1 MTRDTPRCARRV
13 LPRLRP
19 GRRRVR
25 PSRASP
31 ARLRSAPARLRRAY
45 AIPRAPRLA
54 WPVLRPPF
62 GRARATPAA
71 TWSAMSTGLDTA
83 TRFPSSGASRRRC
96 HPRATVMGNAN
107 GHRPLPPD
115 PALLTEVAGQLPRQR
130 PQRNAAKRR
139 LHLLCPCPASPNP
152 GGASAGSAAKRL
164 PRCRASL
171 DLPQSLTGTLHAPA
185 HRLPGHR
192 QANTPGRRPG
202 SKSCGRR
209 PHATPPTGGSLP
221 RARKRR
227 RMREIGVRAYAR
239 TLAESAMPTRH
250 PVDPGGMPSVPS
262 SKLGKQT
269 PHAAPRE
276 AARCRHVS
284 HAARIAAP
292 CPLADKPAVLSAVSA
307 CRRSSDRSPPTALVQ
322 TPACRPPKGK
332 PAVKSRMPSS

>member
-1 MTRDTPRCARRV
+1 MEPPSLAYSTSNRGTVQGDPGRAFRPAQGRNARAYSPETQYPPRCARRV

-31 ARLRSAPARLRRAY
+31 ARLRCAPARLRRAY

-130 PQRNAAKRR
+130 PLRCRLRDLDLLVSRR
-139 LHLLCPCPASPNP
+139 PPGLPRMSRAGQARHGSCSNP
-152 GGASAGSAAKRL
+152 GA
-164 PRCRASL
+164 
-171 DLPQSLTGTLHAPA
+171 HAPSVRHL
-185 HRLPGHR
+185 HRVN
-192 QANTPGRRPG
+192 A
-202 SKSCGRR
+202 
-209 PHATPPTGGSLP
+209 
-221 RARKRR
+221 
-227 RMREIGVRAYAR
+227 
-239 TLAESAMPTRH
+239 
-250 PVDPGGMPSVPS
+250 
-262 SKLGKQT
+262 
-269 PHAAPRE
+269 
-276 AARCRHVS
+276 
-284 HAARIAAP
+284 
-292 CPLADKPAVLSAVSA
+292 
-307 CRRSSDRSPPTALVQ
+307 
-322 TPACRPPKGK
+322 
-332 PAVKSRMPSS
+332 